1 MRVMLQAQLI
11 NIARFRKLITVIL
24 KTASLT
30 FNPVTLS
37 AGIGKFNMY
46 LDSIGK
52 LMDGAIKAMRFF
64 KTEFQIDI
72 KNEEF
77 YLISPLSYRVIR
89 SAKTN

>member
-11 NIARFRKLITVIL
+11 NIARFRKLKTVIL
-24 KTASLT
+24 KPASCT
-30 FNPVTLS
+30 FNPVTQS
-37 AGIGKFNMY
+37 GGKGKLNMY
-46 LDSIGK
+46 LDYIGK

-77 YLISPLSYRVIR
+77 YWISPLS
-89 SAKTN
+89 